1 MNRLPIRCWHVA
13 LPAPGT
19 AVPRAQVTAVT
30 ECFSASPPV
39 YSTTTAQ
46 RWQRFFSHRS
56 GSSLVFW
63 KWWCSKIVVPQ
74 KHGQHLEKK
83 WYIFLILQPLRFLR
97 LTRPCFSPFWW
108 MEFIFGESHV
118 GRRKSNKQRSLRPT
132 GSVGVKGF
140 FKLSH
145 KKDTNVDELW
155 VIWNYT
161 TWVLVFFWTNP
172 DLNRKAYCINQLVFH
187 EMGKRG
193 IFNASA
199 VMFMGRCPI
208 WRGSTWINIHLF
220 TSWDVIFPCS
230 FSAK

>member
-1 MNRLPIRCWHVA
+1 MLTCR
-13 LPAPGT
+13 PACTWNGGS
-19 AVPRAQVTAVT
+19 PRAGDGRDGMFLRVAAGLLHHHGT
-30 ECFSASPPV
+30 EVAAIFFASLWKLPCFLEMMM
-39 YSTTTAQ
+39 
-46 RWQRFFSHRS
+46 FKD
-56 GSSLVFW
+56 GSSAKTRATL
-63 KWWCSKIVVPQ
+63 
-74 KHGQHLEKK
+74 GKK

-161 TWVLVFFWTNP
+161 TWVLGFFFELTQ
-172 DLNRKAYCINQLVFH
+172 I
-187 EMGKRG
+187 
-193 IFNASA
+193 
-199 VMFMGRCPI
+199 
-208 WRGSTWINIHLF
+208 
-220 TSWDVIFPCS
+220 
-230 FSAK
+230 